1 MVVSMHS
8 WSKKE
13 ARQNKDMHKML
24 PSEDDVET
32 HRTTQLCFQTYMA
45 CSADEVQTLLQ
56 FSFQSTKF
64 LLKWAGNACYAK
76 EDYKHCQLR
85 HI

>member
-1 MVVSMHS
+1 
-8 WSKKE
+8 
-13 ARQNKDMHKML
+13 MHKTL

-32 HRTTQLCFQTYMA
+32 YRTTQLCFQTYTA
-45 CSADEVQTLLQ
+45 YSTDEVQTLQQ

-64 LLKWAGNACYAK
+64 LLKWVGNDCYVK